1 MMLQNGSEDEWTKYP
16 SIKRLPKNE
25 IINVNLP
32 EIEMIQYTGPSNP
45 EMPREETP
53 CTMTDSL
60 IDQSNDSA
68 RINSEFDFLY
78 LKCQAEF
85 EGTPSYSG
93 YCTRQAR
100 ESGRSLQQ
108 STSSMYLP
116 LIDAKPAD
124 KSTILTAKIKAT
136 ELTKTTGQSFTVFTC
151 DQQLYKLLVQIKWA
165 HLEKF
170 TNFIPRLGGMH
181 FLMAFISSIGT
192 LMVNTGL
199 DDLLKAAF
207 GGVEKCFQGRTF
219 LKISVH

>member
-1 MMLQNGSEDEWTKYP
+1 MTQRVFEPTEDLWD
-16 SIKRLPKNE
+16 I
-25 IINVNLP
+25 
-32 EIEMIQYTGPSNP
+32 
-45 EMPREETP
+45 
-53 CTMTDSL
+53 DS
-60 IDQSNDSA
+60 DGV
-68 RINSEFDFLY
+68 NSEFDFLY

-108 STSSMYLP
+108 ATISMYLP

-124 KSTILTAKIKAT
+124 KSTILTAMIKAT
-136 ELTKTTGQSFTVFTC
+136 ELTETTGQSFTVFTC

-192 LMVNTGL
+192 LMFNIGL
-199 DDLLKAAF
+199 DDLLKNFPQNFRALRIA
-207 GGVEKCFQGRTF
+207 VEELLREFITNYSNMEELQNFLATISSQSRTS
-219 LKISVH
+219 KV